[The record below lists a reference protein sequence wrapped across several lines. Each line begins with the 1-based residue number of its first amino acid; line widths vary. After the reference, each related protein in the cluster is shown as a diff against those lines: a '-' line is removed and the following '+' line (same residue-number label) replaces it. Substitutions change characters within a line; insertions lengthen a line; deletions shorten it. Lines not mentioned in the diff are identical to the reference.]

1 MKHIRALYQWTA
13 LLSVIILLGG
23 QFSPASAQNSAQVG
37 IFQAYEIQPGAR
49 VEIPIEIRNVQ
60 DLYAVDLEIHF
71 DPRILTFED
80 ADPQMDGIQ
89 PALGTFLDAGMVLY
103 NTVDPEAGIIK
114 FVMTQVNPSE
124 PKSGSGVLIVLYA
137 VGAAEGESTLE
148 VVRADL
154 STREGIAIPSELVE
168 NSVKVAAS
176 APEIQAT
183 PIPVQ
188 NPTSVIVIPTLTPTV
203 AIPTEVPLPTSTAA
217 IPTEMPLPT
226 STTTISTEAPLPTS
240 TVFIPTEAPLPTST
254 VAIPT
259 EAPLLTSSVAIPTAT
274 PLPTATKP
282 APTQTAVITTIVEA
296 IASPTVVPTT
306 AEQAGGFS
314 LAQNWWILLI
324 VAAAI
329 VGVVIYLNTGKKE
342 PPEDKQEEDK

>member
-1 MKHIRALYQWTA
+1 MKHIRALFQWIV

-23 QFSPASAQNSAQVG
+23 QFSPASAQTSAQVG
-37 IFQAYEIQPGAR
+37 VFQAYEIQPGAR

-60 DLYAVDLEIHF
+60 DLYAVDLEIHY

-80 ADPQMDGIQ
+80 ANPQMDGIQ

-103 NTVDPEAGIIK
+103 NTVDPEAGIIR

-154 STREGIAIPSELVE
+154 STREGVAIPSELVE

-176 APEIQAT
+176 AAEIQAT

-188 NPTSVIVIPTLTPTV
+188 NPTSIIVIPTLAPTATSTVTPV
-203 AIPTEVPLPTSTAA
+203 PTSTK
-217 IPTEMPLPT
+217 
-226 STTTISTEAPLPTS
+226 
-240 TVFIPTEAPLPTST
+240 TV
-254 VAIPT
+254 
-259 EAPLLTSSVAIPTAT
+259 
-274 PLPTATKP
+274 
-282 APTQTAVITTIVEA
+282 PTQTAVITAIVEA
-296 IASPTVVPTT
+296 IASPTVAPTM
-306 AEQAGGFS
+306 AEQPSGFS

-329 VGVVIYLNTGKKE
+329 IGVVIYLNSGKKE
-342 PPEDKQEEDK
+342 PPKDKQEEDK

>member
-1 MKHIRALYQWTA
+1 MKHIKALYQWIA
-13 LLSVIILLGG
+13 LLSVIIFLGG

-37 IFQAYEIQPGAR
+37 VFQAYEIQPGAR

-60 DLYAVDLEIHF
+60 DLYAVDLEIHY

-80 ADPQMDGIQ
+80 ANPQMDGIQ

-103 NTVDPEAGIIK
+103 NTVDPEAGIIR

-137 VGAAEGESTLE
+137 VGAAEGEITLE

-154 STREGIAIPSELVE
+154 STREGVAIPSELVE

-176 APEIQAT
+176 AAEIQAT

-188 NPTSVIVIPTLTPTV
+188 NPTSIIVIPTLAPT
-203 AIPTEVPLPTSTAA
+203 
-217 IPTEMPLPT
+217 
-226 STTTISTEAPLPTS
+226 
-240 TVFIPTEAPLPTST
+240 
-254 VAIPT
+254 
-259 EAPLLTSSVAIPTAT
+259 AIPTAT
-274 PLPTATKP
+274 PQPTATKP
-282 APTQTAVITTIVEA
+282 AQTQTAVITAIVEA
-296 IASPTVVPTT
+296 IASPTVAPTM
-306 AEQAGGFS
+306 AEQASGFS

-324 VAAAI
+324 IAAAI
-329 VGVVIYLNTGKKE
+329 VGVVIYLNTGKTE

>member
-1 MKHIRALYQWTA
+1 MKHIRALYRWIA
-13 LLSVIILLGG
+13 VLSVIIFLGG
-23 QFSPASAQNSAQVG
+23 QFSPASAQTSAEVG
-37 IFQAYEIQPGAR
+37 VFQAYEIQPGAR

-60 DLYAVDLEIHF
+60 DLYAVDLEIHY

-80 ADPQMDGIQ
+80 ANPQMDGIQ

-103 NTVDPEAGIIK
+103 NTVDPEAGIIR

-154 STREGIAIPSELVE
+154 STREGVAIPSELVE

-176 APEIQAT
+176 AAEIQAT

-188 NPTSVIVIPTLTPTV
+188 NPTSIIVIPTLAPTATSTVTPV
-203 AIPTEVPLPTSTAA
+203 PTSTK
-217 IPTEMPLPT
+217 
-226 STTTISTEAPLPTS
+226 
-240 TVFIPTEAPLPTST
+240 TV
-254 VAIPT
+254 
-259 EAPLLTSSVAIPTAT
+259 
-274 PLPTATKP
+274 
-282 APTQTAVITTIVEA
+282 PTQTAVITAIVEA
-296 IASPTVVPTT
+296 IASPTVAPTM
-306 AEQAGGFS
+306 AEQPSGFS
-314 LAQNWWILLI
+314 LAQNWWVLLI

-329 VGVVIYLNTGKKE
+329 IGVVIYLNSGKKE
-342 PPEDKQEEDK
+342 PPKDKQEEDK

>member
-1 MKHIRALYQWTA
+1 MKHIKALYQWIA
-13 LLSVIILLGG
+13 LLSVIIFLGG
-23 QFSPASAQNSAQVG
+23 QFSPASAQTSAQVG
-37 IFQAYEIQPGAR
+37 VFQAYEIQPGAR

-60 DLYAVDLEIHF
+60 DLYAVDLEIHY

-80 ADPQMDGIQ
+80 ANPQMDGIQ

-103 NTVDPEAGIIK
+103 NTVDPEAGIIR

-154 STREGIAIPSELVE
+154 STREGVAIPSELVE

-176 APEIQAT
+176 AAEIQAT

-188 NPTSVIVIPTLTPTV
+188 NPTSIIVIPTLAPTATSTVTPV
-203 AIPTEVPLPTSTAA
+203 PTSTK
-217 IPTEMPLPT
+217 
-226 STTTISTEAPLPTS
+226 
-240 TVFIPTEAPLPTST
+240 TV
-254 VAIPT
+254 
-259 EAPLLTSSVAIPTAT
+259 
-274 PLPTATKP
+274 
-282 APTQTAVITTIVEA
+282 PTQTAVITAIVEA
-296 IASPTVVPTT
+296 IASPTVAPTM
-306 AEQAGGFS
+306 AEQPSGFS
-314 LAQNWWILLI
+314 LAQNWWVLLI

-329 VGVVIYLNTGKKE
+329 IGVVIYLNSGKKE
-342 PPEDKQEEDK
+342 PPKDKQEEDK

>member
-1 MKHIRALYQWTA
+1 MKHIRALFQWIV

-23 QFSPASAQNSAQVG
+23 LFSPASAQTSAQVG
-37 IFQAYEIQPGAR
+37 VFQAYEIQPGAR

-60 DLYAVDLEIHF
+60 DLYAVDLEIHY

-80 ADPQMDGIQ
+80 ANPQMDGIQ

-103 NTVDPEAGIIK
+103 NTVDPEAGIIR

-154 STREGIAIPSELVE
+154 STREGVAIPSELVE

-176 APEIQAT
+176 AAEIQAT

-188 NPTSVIVIPTLTPTV
+188 NPTSIIVIPTLAPTATSTVTPV
-203 AIPTEVPLPTSTAA
+203 PTSTK
-217 IPTEMPLPT
+217 
-226 STTTISTEAPLPTS
+226 
-240 TVFIPTEAPLPTST
+240 TV
-254 VAIPT
+254 
-259 EAPLLTSSVAIPTAT
+259 
-274 PLPTATKP
+274 
-282 APTQTAVITTIVEA
+282 PTQTAVITAIVEA
-296 IASPTVVPTT
+296 IASPTVAPTM
-306 AEQAGGFS
+306 AEQASGFS

-324 VAAAI
+324 IAAAI

>member
-1 MKHIRALYQWTA
+1 MKHIRALFQWIV

-23 QFSPASAQNSAQVG
+23 LFSPASAQTSAQVG
-37 IFQAYEIQPGAR
+37 VFQAYEIQPGAR

-60 DLYAVDLEIHF
+60 DLYAVDLEIHY

-80 ADPQMDGIQ
+80 ANPQMDGIQ

-103 NTVDPEAGIIK
+103 NTVDPEAGIIR

-154 STREGIAIPSELVE
+154 STREGVAIPSELVE

-176 APEIQAT
+176 AAEIQAT

-188 NPTSVIVIPTLTPTV
+188 NPTSIIVIPTLAPT
-203 AIPTEVPLPTSTAA
+203 
-217 IPTEMPLPT
+217 
-226 STTTISTEAPLPTS
+226 
-240 TVFIPTEAPLPTST
+240 
-254 VAIPT
+254 
-259 EAPLLTSSVAIPTAT
+259 AIPTAT
-274 PLPTATKP
+274 PQPTATKP
-282 APTQTAVITTIVEA
+282 AQTQTAVITAIVEA
-296 IASPTVVPTT
+296 IASPTVAHAT
-306 AEQAGGFS
+306 AEQASGFS

-329 VGVVIYLNTGKKE
+329 IGVVIYLHSSKKE
-342 PPEDKQEEDK
+342 PPEDKEEEDK

>member
-60 DLYAVDLEIHF
+60 DLYAVDLEIHY

-80 ADPQMDGIQ
+80 ANPQMDGIQ

-103 NTVDPEAGIIK
+103 NTVDPEAGIIR

-154 STREGIAIPSELVE
+154 STREGVAIPSELVE

-176 APEIQAT
+176 AAEIQAT

-188 NPTSVIVIPTLTPTV
+188 NPTSIIVIPTL
-203 AIPTEVPLPTSTAA
+203 A
-217 IPTEMPLPT
+217 
-226 STTTISTEAPLPTS
+226 
-240 TVFIPTEAPLPTST
+240 
-254 VAIPT
+254 
-259 EAPLLTSSVAIPTAT
+259 PTAT
-274 PLPTATKP
+274 PTATPPPTPTKP
-282 APTQTAVITTIVEA
+282 APTQTAVITAIVEA
-296 IASPTVVPTT
+296 IASPTIAPTM
-306 AEQAGGFS
+306 AEEPSGFS

-324 VAAAI
+324 IAAAI

-342 PPEDKQEEDK
+342 PPKDKQEEDK

>member
-1 MKHIRALYQWTA
+1 MKHTRALYRWIA
-13 LLSVIILLGG
+13 LLSVIIFLGG
-23 QFSPASAQNSAQVG
+23 QFSPASAQTSAQVG
-37 IFQAYEIQPGAR
+37 VFQAYEIQPGAR

-80 ADPQMDGIQ
+80 ADPQLDGIQ

-103 NTVDPEAGIIK
+103 NTVDPEAGIIR

-176 APEIQAT
+176 AAEVQAT

-188 NPTSVIVIPTLTPTV
+188 NPTSIIVIPTL
-203 AIPTEVPLPTSTAA
+203 A
-217 IPTEMPLPT
+217 
-226 STTTISTEAPLPTS
+226 
-240 TVFIPTEAPLPTST
+240 
-254 VAIPT
+254 
-259 EAPLLTSSVAIPTAT
+259 PTAT
-274 PLPTATKP
+274 PTVTPVPTSTKP
-282 APTQTAVITTIVEA
+282 APTQTAVITAIVEA
-296 IASPTVVPTT
+296 IASPTVAPTT
-306 AEQAGGFS
+306 AEQASGFS

-329 VGVVIYLNTGKKE
+329 IGVVVYLNTGKKE

>member
-1 MKHIRALYQWTA
+1 MKHIRALFQWIV

-23 QFSPASAQNSAQVG
+23 LFSPASAQTSAQVG
-37 IFQAYEIQPGAR
+37 VFQAYEIQPGAR

-60 DLYAVDLEIHF
+60 DLYAVDLEIHY

-80 ADPQMDGIQ
+80 ANPQMDGIQ

-103 NTVDPEAGIIK
+103 NTVDPEAGIIR

-154 STREGIAIPSELVE
+154 STREGVAIPSELVE

-176 APEIQAT
+176 AAEIQAT

-188 NPTSVIVIPTLTPTV
+188 NPTSIIVIPTLAPTATSTVTPV
-203 AIPTEVPLPTSTAA
+203 PTSTK
-217 IPTEMPLPT
+217 
-226 STTTISTEAPLPTS
+226 
-240 TVFIPTEAPLPTST
+240 TV
-254 VAIPT
+254 
-259 EAPLLTSSVAIPTAT
+259 
-274 PLPTATKP
+274 
-282 APTQTAVITTIVEA
+282 PTQTAVITAIVEA
-296 IASPTVVPTT
+296 IASPTVAPTM
-306 AEQAGGFS
+306 AEQPSGFS

-329 VGVVIYLNTGKKE
+329 IGVVIYLNSGKKE
-342 PPEDKQEEDK
+342 PPKDKQEEDK

>member
-1 MKHIRALYQWTA
+1 MKHIRTLYQWIA

-37 IFQAYEIQPGAR
+37 VFQAYEIQPGAR

-103 NTVDPEAGIIK
+103 NTVDPEAGIIR

-176 APEIQAT
+176 AVEVQAT

-188 NPTSVIVIPTLTPTV
+188 NPTSIIVIPTL
-203 AIPTEVPLPTSTAA
+203 A
-217 IPTEMPLPT
+217 
-226 STTTISTEAPLPTS
+226 
-240 TVFIPTEAPLPTST
+240 
-254 VAIPT
+254 
-259 EAPLLTSSVAIPTAT
+259 PTAT
-274 PLPTATKP
+274 PTVTPVPTSTKP
-282 APTQTAVITTIVEA
+282 APTQTAVITAIVEA
-296 IASPTVVPTT
+296 IASPTVAPTT
-306 AEQAGGFS
+306 AEQASGFS

-329 VGVVIYLNTGKKE
+329 IGVVVYLNTGKKE

>member
-1 MKHIRALYQWTA
+1 MKHIRALFQWIV

-23 QFSPASAQNSAQVG
+23 LFSPASAQTSAQVG
-37 IFQAYEIQPGAR
+37 VFQAYEIQPGAR

-60 DLYAVDLEIHF
+60 DLYAVDLEIHY

-80 ADPQMDGIQ
+80 ANPQMDGIQ

-103 NTVDPEAGIIK
+103 NTVDPEAGIIR

-154 STREGIAIPSELVE
+154 STREGVAIPSELVE

-176 APEIQAT
+176 AAEIQAT

-188 NPTSVIVIPTLTPTV
+188 NPTSIIVIPTL
-203 AIPTEVPLPTSTAA
+203 A
-217 IPTEMPLPT
+217 
-226 STTTISTEAPLPTS
+226 
-240 TVFIPTEAPLPTST
+240 
-254 VAIPT
+254 
-259 EAPLLTSSVAIPTAT
+259 PTAT
-274 PLPTATKP
+274 PTVTPVPTSTKP
-282 APTQTAVITTIVEA
+282 APTQTAVITAIVEA
-296 IASPTVVPTT
+296 IASPTVAPTT
-306 AEQAGGFS
+306 AEQASGFS
-314 LAQNWWILLI
+314 LAQNWWVLLI

-329 VGVVIYLNTGKKE
+329 IGVVIYLNSGKKE
-342 PPEDKQEEDK
+342 PPKDKQEEDK

>member
-1 MKHIRALYQWTA
+1 MKQIRTLYQWIA

-23 QFSPASAQNSAQVG
+23 QFSPASAQTSAQVG
-37 IFQAYEIQPGAR
+37 VFQAYEIQPGAR

-60 DLYAVDLEIHF
+60 DLYAVDLEIHY

-80 ADPQMDGIQ
+80 ANPQMDGIQ

-103 NTVDPEAGIIK
+103 NTVDPEAGIIR

-154 STREGIAIPSELVE
+154 STREGVAIPSELVE

-176 APEIQAT
+176 AAEIQAT

-188 NPTSVIVIPTLTPTV
+188 NPTSIIVIPTLAPTATSTVTPV
-203 AIPTEVPLPTSTAA
+203 PTSTK
-217 IPTEMPLPT
+217 
-226 STTTISTEAPLPTS
+226 
-240 TVFIPTEAPLPTST
+240 TV
-254 VAIPT
+254 
-259 EAPLLTSSVAIPTAT
+259 
-274 PLPTATKP
+274 
-282 APTQTAVITTIVEA
+282 PTQTAVITAIVEA
-296 IASPTVVPTT
+296 IASPTVAPTM
-306 AEQAGGFS
+306 AEQPSGFS
-314 LAQNWWILLI
+314 LAQNWWVLLI

-329 VGVVIYLNTGKKE
+329 IGVVIYLNSGKKE
-342 PPEDKQEEDK
+342 PPKDKQEEDK

>member
-1 MKHIRALYQWTA
+1 MKHIRALFQWIV

-23 QFSPASAQNSAQVG
+23 QFSPASAQTSAQVG
-37 IFQAYEIQPGAR
+37 VFQAYEIQPGAR

-60 DLYAVDLEIHF
+60 DLYAVDLEIHY

-80 ADPQMDGIQ
+80 ANPQMDGIQ

-103 NTVDPEAGIIK
+103 NTVDPEAGIIR

-154 STREGIAIPSELVE
+154 STREGVAIPSELVE

-176 APEIQAT
+176 AAEIQAT

-188 NPTSVIVIPTLTPTV
+188 NPTSIIVIPTLAPT
-203 AIPTEVPLPTSTAA
+203 
-217 IPTEMPLPT
+217 
-226 STTTISTEAPLPTS
+226 
-240 TVFIPTEAPLPTST
+240 
-254 VAIPT
+254 
-259 EAPLLTSSVAIPTAT
+259 AIPTAT
-274 PLPTATKP
+274 PQPTATKP
-282 APTQTAVITTIVEA
+282 AQTQTAVITAIVEA
-296 IASPTVVPTT
+296 IASPTIAPTM
-306 AEQAGGFS
+306 AEEPSGFS
-314 LAQNWWILLI
+314 LAQNWWVLLI

-329 VGVVIYLNTGKKE
+329 IGVVIYLNSGKKE
-342 PPEDKQEEDK
+342 PPKDKQEEDK

>member
-1 MKHIRALYQWTA
+1 MKHTRALYRWIA
-13 LLSVIILLGG
+13 LLSVIFFLGG
-23 QFSPASAQNSAQVG
+23 QFSPASAQTSAQVG
-37 IFQAYEIQPGAR
+37 VFQAYEIQPGAR

-60 DLYAVDLEIHF
+60 DLYAVDLEIHY

-80 ADPQMDGIQ
+80 ANPQMDGIQ

-103 NTVDPEAGIIK
+103 NTVDPEAGIIR

-154 STREGIAIPSELVE
+154 STREGIAITSELVE
-168 NSVKVAAS
+168 NSVKVAVS
-176 APEIQAT
+176 AAEIQAT

-188 NPTSVIVIPTLTPTV
+188 NPTSIIVIPTLAPT
-203 AIPTEVPLPTSTAA
+203 
-217 IPTEMPLPT
+217 
-226 STTTISTEAPLPTS
+226 
-240 TVFIPTEAPLPTST
+240 
-254 VAIPT
+254 
-259 EAPLLTSSVAIPTAT
+259 AIPTAT

-282 APTQTAVITTIVEA
+282 VPTQTAVITAIVEA
-296 IASPTVVPTT
+296 IASPTVAHAT
-306 AEQAGGFS
+306 AEQASGFS

-329 VGVVIYLNTGKKE
+329 IGVVIYLHSSKKE
-342 PPEDKQEEDK
+342 PPEDKEEEDK

>member
-1 MKHIRALYQWTA
+1 MKHIRALFQWIV
-13 LLSVIILLGG
+13 LLSVSILLGG
-23 QFSPASAQNSAQVG
+23 LFSPASAQTSAQVG
-37 IFQAYEIQPGAR
+37 VFQAYEIQPGAR

-60 DLYAVDLEIHF
+60 DLYAVDLEIHY

-80 ADPQMDGIQ
+80 ANPQMDGIQ

-103 NTVDPEAGIIK
+103 NTVDPEAGIIR

-154 STREGIAIPSELVE
+154 STREGVAIPSELVE

-176 APEIQAT
+176 AAEIQAT

-188 NPTSVIVIPTLTPTV
+188 NPTSIIVIPTLAPT
-203 AIPTEVPLPTSTAA
+203 
-217 IPTEMPLPT
+217 
-226 STTTISTEAPLPTS
+226 
-240 TVFIPTEAPLPTST
+240 
-254 VAIPT
+254 
-259 EAPLLTSSVAIPTAT
+259 AIPTAT
-274 PLPTATKP
+274 PQPTATKP
-282 APTQTAVITTIVEA
+282 AQTQTAVITAIVEA
-296 IASPTVVPTT
+296 IASPTIAPTM
-306 AEQAGGFS
+306 AEEPSGFS
-314 LAQNWWILLI
+314 LAQNWWVLLI

-329 VGVVIYLNTGKKE
+329 IGVVIYLNSGKKE
-342 PPEDKQEEDK
+342 PPKDKQEEDK

>member
-1 MKHIRALYQWTA
+1 MKHIRTLYQWIA

-37 IFQAYEIQPGAR
+37 VFQAYEIQPGAR

-103 NTVDPEAGIIK
+103 NTVDPEAGIIR

-168 NSVKVAAS
+168 NSVKVAAN
-176 APEIQAT
+176 AAEVQAT

-188 NPTSVIVIPTLTPTV
+188 NPTSIIVIPTL
-203 AIPTEVPLPTSTAA
+203 A
-217 IPTEMPLPT
+217 
-226 STTTISTEAPLPTS
+226 
-240 TVFIPTEAPLPTST
+240 
-254 VAIPT
+254 
-259 EAPLLTSSVAIPTAT
+259 PTAT
-274 PLPTATKP
+274 PTVTPVPTSTKP
-282 APTQTAVITTIVEA
+282 APTQTAVITAIVEA
-296 IASPTVVPTT
+296 IASPTVAPTM
-306 AEQAGGFS
+306 AEQASGFS

-324 VAAAI
+324 IAAAI
-329 VGVVIYLNTGKKE
+329 VGVVIYLNTGKTE

>member
-1 MKHIRALYQWTA
+1 MKHMRALYQWIA

-23 QFSPASAQNSAQVG
+23 QFSPASAQTSAQVG
-37 IFQAYEIQPGAR
+37 VFQAYEIQPGAR

-103 NTVDPEAGIIK
+103 NTVDPEAGIIR

-124 PKSGSGVLIVLYA
+124 PKSGRGVLIVLYA

-176 APEIQAT
+176 AAEVQAT

-188 NPTSVIVIPTLTPTV
+188 NPTSIIVIPTL
-203 AIPTEVPLPTSTAA
+203 A
-217 IPTEMPLPT
+217 
-226 STTTISTEAPLPTS
+226 
-240 TVFIPTEAPLPTST
+240 
-254 VAIPT
+254 
-259 EAPLLTSSVAIPTAT
+259 PTAT
-274 PLPTATKP
+274 PTVTPVPTSTKP
-282 APTQTAVITTIVEA
+282 VPTQTAVITAIVEA
-296 IASPTVVPTT
+296 IASPTVAPTM
-306 AEQAGGFS
+306 AEQASGFS

-329 VGVVIYLNTGKKE
+329 IGVVIYLNTGKKE
-342 PPEDKQEEDK
+342 PPEDKQEEDR

>member
-1 MKHIRALYQWTA
+1 MKHIRALFQWIV

-23 QFSPASAQNSAQVG
+23 LFSPASAQTSAQVG
-37 IFQAYEIQPGAR
+37 VFQAYEIQPGAR

-60 DLYAVDLEIHF
+60 DLYAVDLEIHY

-80 ADPQMDGIQ
+80 ANPQMDGIQ

-103 NTVDPEAGIIK
+103 NTVDPEAGIIR

-154 STREGIAIPSELVE
+154 STREGVAIPSELVE

-176 APEIQAT
+176 AAEIQAT

-188 NPTSVIVIPTLTPTV
+188 NPTSIIVIPTLAPTATSTVTPV
-203 AIPTEVPLPTSTAA
+203 PTSTK
-217 IPTEMPLPT
+217 
-226 STTTISTEAPLPTS
+226 
-240 TVFIPTEAPLPTST
+240 TV
-254 VAIPT
+254 
-259 EAPLLTSSVAIPTAT
+259 
-274 PLPTATKP
+274 
-282 APTQTAVITTIVEA
+282 PTQTAVITAIVEA
-296 IASPTVVPTT
+296 IASPTVAPTM
-306 AEQAGGFS
+306 AEEPSGFS
-314 LAQNWWILLI
+314 LAQNWWVLLI

-329 VGVVIYLNTGKKE
+329 IGVVIYLNSGKKE
-342 PPEDKQEEDK
+342 PPKDKQEEDK

>member
-1 MKHIRALYQWTA
+1 MKHIRALFQWIV

-23 QFSPASAQNSAQVG
+23 LFSPASAQTSAQVG
-37 IFQAYEIQPGAR
+37 VFQAYEIQPGAR

-60 DLYAVDLEIHF
+60 DLYAVDLEIHY

-80 ADPQMDGIQ
+80 ANPQMDGIQ

-103 NTVDPEAGIIK
+103 NTVDPEAGIIR

-154 STREGIAIPSELVE
+154 STREGVAIPSELVE

-176 APEIQAT
+176 AAEIQAT

-188 NPTSVIVIPTLTPTV
+188 NPTSIIVIPTLAPT
-203 AIPTEVPLPTSTAA
+203 
-217 IPTEMPLPT
+217 
-226 STTTISTEAPLPTS
+226 
-240 TVFIPTEAPLPTST
+240 
-254 VAIPT
+254 
-259 EAPLLTSSVAIPTAT
+259 AIPTAT
-274 PLPTATKP
+274 PQPTATKP
-282 APTQTAVITTIVEA
+282 AQTQTAVITAIVEA
-296 IASPTVVPTT
+296 IASPTIAPTM
-306 AEQAGGFS
+306 AEEPSGFS
-314 LAQNWWILLI
+314 LAQNWWVLLI

-329 VGVVIYLNTGKKE
+329 IGVVIYLNSGKKE
-342 PPEDKQEEDK
+342 PPKDKQEEDK

>member
-1 MKHIRALYQWTA
+1 MKHIRALYQWIA
-13 LLSVIILLGG
+13 LLSVIFFLGG
-23 QFSPASAQNSAQVG
+23 QFSPASAQTSAQVG
-37 IFQAYEIQPGAR
+37 VFQAYEIQPGAR

-60 DLYAVDLEIHF
+60 DLYAVDLEIHY

-80 ADPQMDGIQ
+80 ANPQMDGIQ

-103 NTVDPEAGIIK
+103 NTVDPEAGIIR

-154 STREGIAIPSELVE
+154 STREGVAIPSELVE

-176 APEIQAT
+176 AAEIQAT

-188 NPTSVIVIPTLTPTV
+188 NPTSIIVIPTLAPTATSTVTPV
-203 AIPTEVPLPTSTAA
+203 PTSTK
-217 IPTEMPLPT
+217 
-226 STTTISTEAPLPTS
+226 
-240 TVFIPTEAPLPTST
+240 TV
-254 VAIPT
+254 
-259 EAPLLTSSVAIPTAT
+259 
-274 PLPTATKP
+274 
-282 APTQTAVITTIVEA
+282 PTQTAVITAIVEA
-296 IASPTVVPTT
+296 IASPTVAPTM
-306 AEQAGGFS
+306 AEQASGFS

-329 VGVVIYLNTGKKE
+329 IGVVVYLNTGKKE

>member
-1 MKHIRALYQWTA
+1 MKHIRALFQWIV

-23 QFSPASAQNSAQVG
+23 LFSPASAQTSAQVG
-37 IFQAYEIQPGAR
+37 VFQAYEIQPGAR

-60 DLYAVDLEIHF
+60 DLYAVDLEIHY

-80 ADPQMDGIQ
+80 ANPQMDGIQ

-103 NTVDPEAGIIK
+103 NTVDPEAGIIR

-154 STREGIAIPSELVE
+154 STREGVAIPSELVE

-176 APEIQAT
+176 AAEIQAT

-188 NPTSVIVIPTLTPTV
+188 NPTSIIVIPTLAPT
-203 AIPTEVPLPTSTAA
+203 
-217 IPTEMPLPT
+217 
-226 STTTISTEAPLPTS
+226 
-240 TVFIPTEAPLPTST
+240 
-254 VAIPT
+254 
-259 EAPLLTSSVAIPTAT
+259 AIPTAT
-274 PLPTATKP
+274 PQPTATKP
-282 APTQTAVITTIVEA
+282 AQTQTAVITAIVEA
-296 IASPTVVPTT
+296 IASPTIAPTM
-306 AEQAGGFS
+306 AEQASGFS
-314 LAQNWWILLI
+314 LAQNWWVLLI

-329 VGVVIYLNTGKKE
+329 IGVVIYLNSGKKE
-342 PPEDKQEEDK
+342 PPKDKQEEDK

>member
-1 MKHIRALYQWTA
+1 MKHIRALFQWIV

-23 QFSPASAQNSAQVG
+23 LFSPASAQTSAQVG
-37 IFQAYEIQPGAR
+37 VFQAYEIQPGAR

-60 DLYAVDLEIHF
+60 DLYAVDLEIHY

-80 ADPQMDGIQ
+80 ANPQMDGIQ

-103 NTVDPEAGIIK
+103 NTVDPEAGIIR

-154 STREGIAIPSELVE
+154 STREGVAIPSELVE

-176 APEIQAT
+176 AAEIQAT

-188 NPTSVIVIPTLTPTV
+188 NPTSIIVIPTLAPTATSTVTPV
-203 AIPTEVPLPTSTAA
+203 PTSTK
-217 IPTEMPLPT
+217 
-226 STTTISTEAPLPTS
+226 
-240 TVFIPTEAPLPTST
+240 TV
-254 VAIPT
+254 
-259 EAPLLTSSVAIPTAT
+259 
-274 PLPTATKP
+274 
-282 APTQTAVITTIVEA
+282 PTQTAVITAIVEA
-296 IASPTVVPTT
+296 IASPTVAPTM
-306 AEQAGGFS
+306 AEQPSGFS
-314 LAQNWWILLI
+314 LAQNWWVLLI

-329 VGVVIYLNTGKKE
+329 IGVGIYLNSGKKE
-342 PPEDKQEEDK
+342 PPKDKQEEDK

>member
-1 MKHIRALYQWTA
+1 MKHIRALFQWIV

-23 QFSPASAQNSAQVG
+23 QFSPASAQTSAQVG
-37 IFQAYEIQPGAR
+37 VFQAYEIQPGAR

-60 DLYAVDLEIHF
+60 DLYAVDLEIHY

-80 ADPQMDGIQ
+80 ANPQMDGIQ

-103 NTVDPEAGIIK
+103 NTVDPEAGIIR

-176 APEIQAT
+176 AAEVQAT

-188 NPTSVIVIPTLTPTV
+188 NPTSIIVIPTL
-203 AIPTEVPLPTSTAA
+203 A
-217 IPTEMPLPT
+217 
-226 STTTISTEAPLPTS
+226 
-240 TVFIPTEAPLPTST
+240 
-254 VAIPT
+254 
-259 EAPLLTSSVAIPTAT
+259 PTAT
-274 PLPTATKP
+274 PTVTPVPTSTKP
-282 APTQTAVITTIVEA
+282 APTQTAVITAIVEA
-296 IASPTVVPTT
+296 IASPTVAPTT
-306 AEQAGGFS
+306 AEQASGFS

-329 VGVVIYLNTGKKE
+329 IGVVIYLNSGKKE
-342 PPEDKQEEDK
+342 PPKDKQEEDK

>member
-1 MKHIRALYQWTA
+1 MKHIRALYQWIA

-37 IFQAYEIQPGAR
+37 VFQAYEIQPGAR

-60 DLYAVDLEIHF
+60 DLYAVDLEIHY

-80 ADPQMDGIQ
+80 ANPQMDGIQ

-103 NTVDPEAGIIK
+103 NTVDPEAGIIR

-154 STREGIAIPSELVE
+154 STREGVAIPSELVE

-176 APEIQAT
+176 AAEIQAT

-188 NPTSVIVIPTLTPTV
+188 NPTSIIVIPTLAPTATSTVTPV
-203 AIPTEVPLPTSTAA
+203 PTSTK
-217 IPTEMPLPT
+217 
-226 STTTISTEAPLPTS
+226 
-240 TVFIPTEAPLPTST
+240 TV
-254 VAIPT
+254 
-259 EAPLLTSSVAIPTAT
+259 
-274 PLPTATKP
+274 
-282 APTQTAVITTIVEA
+282 PTQTAVITAIVEA
-296 IASPTVVPTT
+296 IASPTVAPTM
-306 AEQAGGFS
+306 AEQPSGFS
-314 LAQNWWILLI
+314 LAQNWWVLLI

-329 VGVVIYLNTGKKE
+329 IGVVIYLNSGKKE
-342 PPEDKQEEDK
+342 PPKDKQEEDK

>member
-1 MKHIRALYQWTA
+1 MKHIRALYRWIA
-13 LLSVIILLGG
+13 LLSVIIFLGG
-23 QFSPASAQNSAQVG
+23 QFSPASAQTSAEVG
-37 IFQAYEIQPGAR
+37 VFQAYEIQPGAR

-60 DLYAVDLEIHF
+60 DLYAVDLEIHY

-80 ADPQMDGIQ
+80 ANPQMDGIQ

-103 NTVDPEAGIIK
+103 NTVDPEAGIIR

-154 STREGIAIPSELVE
+154 STREGVAIPSELVE

-176 APEIQAT
+176 AAEIQAT

-188 NPTSVIVIPTLTPTV
+188 NPTSIIVIPTLAPT
-203 AIPTEVPLPTSTAA
+203 
-217 IPTEMPLPT
+217 
-226 STTTISTEAPLPTS
+226 
-240 TVFIPTEAPLPTST
+240 
-254 VAIPT
+254 
-259 EAPLLTSSVAIPTAT
+259 AIPTAT
-274 PLPTATKP
+274 PQPTATKP
-282 APTQTAVITTIVEA
+282 AQTQTAVITAIVEA
-296 IASPTVVPTT
+296 IASPTIAPTM
-306 AEQAGGFS
+306 AEEPSGFS
-314 LAQNWWILLI
+314 LAQNWWVLLI

-329 VGVVIYLNTGKKE
+329 IGVVIYLNSGKKE
-342 PPEDKQEEDK
+342 PPKDKQEEDK

>member
-1 MKHIRALYQWTA
+1 MKHIRALFQWIV

-23 QFSPASAQNSAQVG
+23 QFSPASAQTTAQVG
-37 IFQAYEIQPGAR
+37 VFQAYEIQPGAR

-60 DLYAVDLEIHF
+60 DLYAVDLEIHY

-80 ADPQMDGIQ
+80 ANPQMDGIQ

-103 NTVDPEAGIIK
+103 NTVDPEAGIIR

-154 STREGIAIPSELVE
+154 STREGVAIPSELVE

-176 APEIQAT
+176 AAEIQAT

-188 NPTSVIVIPTLTPTV
+188 NPTSIIVIPTLAPT
-203 AIPTEVPLPTSTAA
+203 
-217 IPTEMPLPT
+217 
-226 STTTISTEAPLPTS
+226 
-240 TVFIPTEAPLPTST
+240 
-254 VAIPT
+254 
-259 EAPLLTSSVAIPTAT
+259 AIPTAT
-274 PLPTATKP
+274 PQPTATKP
-282 APTQTAVITTIVEA
+282 AQTQTAVITAIVEA
-296 IASPTVVPTT
+296 IASPTIAPTM
-306 AEQAGGFS
+306 AEEPSGFS
-314 LAQNWWILLI
+314 LAQNWWVLLI

-329 VGVVIYLNTGKKE
+329 IGVVIYLNSGKKE
-342 PPEDKQEEDK
+342 PPKDKQEEDK

>member
-1 MKHIRALYQWTA
+1 MKHIRALYQWIA

-37 IFQAYEIQPGAR
+37 VFQAYEIQPGAR

-103 NTVDPEAGIIK
+103 NTVDPEAGIIR

-168 NSVKVAAS
+168 NNVKV
-176 APEIQAT
+176 
-183 PIPVQ
+183 
-188 NPTSVIVIPTLTPTV
+188 
-203 AIPTEVPLPTSTAA
+203 LPTHLRSRLRRSRSRT
-217 IPTEMPLPT
+217 PPR
-226 STTTISTEAPLPTS
+226 
-240 TVFIPTEAPLPTST
+240 
-254 VAIPT
+254 
-259 EAPLLTSSVAIPTAT
+259 LLLFPR
-274 PLPTATKP
+274 
-282 APTQTAVITTIVEA
+282 
-296 IASPTVVPTT
+296 
-306 AEQAGGFS
+306 
-314 LAQNWWILLI
+314 
-324 VAAAI
+324 
-329 VGVVIYLNTGKKE
+329 
-342 PPEDKQEEDK
+342 

>member
-1 MKHIRALYQWTA
+1 MKHIRTLYQWIA
-13 LLSVIILLGG
+13 LLSVIIFLGG

-37 IFQAYEIQPGAR
+37 VFQAYEIQPGAR

-60 DLYAVDLEIHF
+60 DLYAVDLEIHY

-80 ADPQMDGIQ
+80 ANPQMDGIQ

-103 NTVDPEAGIIK
+103 NTVDPEAGIIR

-154 STREGIAIPSELVE
+154 STREGVAIPSELVE

-176 APEIQAT
+176 AAEIQAT

-188 NPTSVIVIPTLTPTV
+188 NPTSIIVIPTLAPTATLTVTPV
-203 AIPTEVPLPTSTAA
+203 PTSTK
-217 IPTEMPLPT
+217 
-226 STTTISTEAPLPTS
+226 
-240 TVFIPTEAPLPTST
+240 TV
-254 VAIPT
+254 
-259 EAPLLTSSVAIPTAT
+259 
-274 PLPTATKP
+274 
-282 APTQTAVITTIVEA
+282 PTQTAVITAIVEA
-296 IASPTVVPTT
+296 IASPTVAPTM
-306 AEQAGGFS
+306 AEQPSGFS

-329 VGVVIYLNTGKKE
+329 IGVIIYLQTGKKSSQIE
-342 PPEDKQEEDK
+342 NKEEEK

>member
-1 MKHIRALYQWTA
+1 MKHIRALFQWIV

-23 QFSPASAQNSAQVG
+23 LFSPASAQTSAQVG
-37 IFQAYEIQPGAR
+37 VFQAYEIQPGAR

-60 DLYAVDLEIHF
+60 DLYAVDLEIHY

-80 ADPQMDGIQ
+80 ANPQMDGIQ

-103 NTVDPEAGIIK
+103 NTVDPEAGIIR

-154 STREGIAIPSELVE
+154 STREGVAIPSELVE

-176 APEIQAT
+176 AAEIQAT

-188 NPTSVIVIPTLTPTV
+188 NPTSIIVIPTLAPTATSTVTPV
-203 AIPTEVPLPTSTAA
+203 PTSTK
-217 IPTEMPLPT
+217 
-226 STTTISTEAPLPTS
+226 
-240 TVFIPTEAPLPTST
+240 TV
-254 VAIPT
+254 
-259 EAPLLTSSVAIPTAT
+259 
-274 PLPTATKP
+274 
-282 APTQTAVITTIVEA
+282 PTQTAVITAIVEA
-296 IASPTVVPTT
+296 IASPTVAPTM
-306 AEQAGGFS
+306 AEQPSGFS
-314 LAQNWWILLI
+314 LAQNWWVLLI

-329 VGVVIYLNTGKKE
+329 IGVVIYLNSGKKE
-342 PPEDKQEEDK
+342 PPKDKQEEDK

>member
-1 MKHIRALYQWTA
+1 MKHIRALYQWIA
-13 LLSVIILLGG
+13 LLSVIIFLGG
-23 QFSPASAQNSAQVG
+23 QFSPASAQTSAQVG
-37 IFQAYEIQPGAR
+37 VFQAYEIQPGAR

-60 DLYAVDLEIHF
+60 DLYAVDLEIHY

-80 ADPQMDGIQ
+80 ANPQMDGIQ

-103 NTVDPEAGIIK
+103 NTVDPEAGIIR

-154 STREGIAIPSELVE
+154 STREGVAIPSELVE
-168 NSVKVAAS
+168 NSVKVAAG
-176 APEIQAT
+176 AAEIQAT

-188 NPTSVIVIPTLTPTV
+188 NPTSIIVIPTL
-203 AIPTEVPLPTSTAA
+203 A
-217 IPTEMPLPT
+217 
-226 STTTISTEAPLPTS
+226 
-240 TVFIPTEAPLPTST
+240 
-254 VAIPT
+254 
-259 EAPLLTSSVAIPTAT
+259 PTAT
-274 PLPTATKP
+274 PTVTPVPTSTKP
-282 APTQTAVITTIVEA
+282 APTQTAVITAIVEA
-296 IASPTVVPTT
+296 IASPTVAPTM
-306 AEQAGGFS
+306 AEQASGFS

-329 VGVVIYLNTGKKE
+329 IGVVVYLNTGKKE

>member
-1 MKHIRALYQWTA
+1 MKHIRALYQWIA
-13 LLSVIILLGG
+13 LLSVIIFLGG
-23 QFSPASAQNSAQVG
+23 QFSPASAQTSAQVG
-37 IFQAYEIQPGAR
+37 VFQAYEIQPGAR

-103 NTVDPEAGIIK
+103 NTVDPEAGIIR

-137 VGAAEGESTLE
+137 VGAAEGESILE

-176 APEIQAT
+176 AAEVQAT

-188 NPTSVIVIPTLTPTV
+188 NPTSIIVIPTL
-203 AIPTEVPLPTSTAA
+203 A
-217 IPTEMPLPT
+217 
-226 STTTISTEAPLPTS
+226 
-240 TVFIPTEAPLPTST
+240 
-254 VAIPT
+254 
-259 EAPLLTSSVAIPTAT
+259 PTAT
-274 PLPTATKP
+274 PTVTPVPTSTKP
-282 APTQTAVITTIVEA
+282 APTQTAVITAIVEA
-296 IASPTVVPTT
+296 IASPTVAPTT
-306 AEQAGGFS
+306 AEQASGFS

-329 VGVVIYLNTGKKE
+329 IGVVIYLNTGKKE

>member
-1 MKHIRALYQWTA
+1 MKQIRTLYQWIA

-23 QFSPASAQNSAQVG
+23 QFSPASAQTSAQVG
-37 IFQAYEIQPGAR
+37 VFQAYEIQPGAR

-103 NTVDPEAGIIK
+103 NTVDPEAGIIR

-137 VGAAEGESTLE
+137 VGAAEGESILE

-168 NSVKVAAS
+168 NSVKVAAN
-176 APEIQAT
+176 AAEVQAT

-188 NPTSVIVIPTLTPTV
+188 NPTSIIVISTL
-203 AIPTEVPLPTSTAA
+203 A
-217 IPTEMPLPT
+217 
-226 STTTISTEAPLPTS
+226 
-240 TVFIPTEAPLPTST
+240 
-254 VAIPT
+254 
-259 EAPLLTSSVAIPTAT
+259 PTAT
-274 PLPTATKP
+274 PTVTPVPTSTKP
-282 APTQTAVITTIVEA
+282 APTQTAVITAIVEA
-296 IASPTVVPTT
+296 IASPTVAPTM
-306 AEQAGGFS
+306 AEQASGFS

-329 VGVVIYLNTGKKE
+329 IGVVIYLNTGKKE

>member
-1 MKHIRALYQWTA
+1 MKHIRALFQWIV

-23 QFSPASAQNSAQVG
+23 LFSPASAQTSAQVG
-37 IFQAYEIQPGAR
+37 VFQAYEIQPGAR

-60 DLYAVDLEIHF
+60 DLYAVDLEIHY

-80 ADPQMDGIQ
+80 ANPQMDGIQ

-103 NTVDPEAGIIK
+103 NTVDPEAGIIR

-154 STREGIAIPSELVE
+154 STREGVAIPSELVE

-176 APEIQAT
+176 AAEIQAT

-188 NPTSVIVIPTLTPTV
+188 NPTSIIVIPTLAPT
-203 AIPTEVPLPTSTAA
+203 
-217 IPTEMPLPT
+217 
-226 STTTISTEAPLPTS
+226 
-240 TVFIPTEAPLPTST
+240 
-254 VAIPT
+254 
-259 EAPLLTSSVAIPTAT
+259 AIPTAT
-274 PLPTATKP
+274 PQPTATKP
-282 APTQTAVITTIVEA
+282 AQTQTAVITAIVEA
-296 IASPTVVPTT
+296 IASPTVAPTM
-306 AEQAGGFS
+306 AEQPSGFS
-314 LAQNWWILLI
+314 LAQNWWVLLI

-329 VGVVIYLNTGKKE
+329 IGVVIYLNSGKKE
-342 PPEDKQEEDK
+342 PPKDKQEEDK

>member
-1 MKHIRALYQWTA
+1 MKHIRALFQWIV

-23 QFSPASAQNSAQVG
+23 LFSPASAQTSAQVG
-37 IFQAYEIQPGAR
+37 VFQAYEIQPGAR

-60 DLYAVDLEIHF
+60 DLYAVDLEIHY

-80 ADPQMDGIQ
+80 ANPQMDGIQ

-103 NTVDPEAGIIK
+103 NTVDPEAGIIR

-137 VGAAEGESTLE
+137 VGAAEGESILE

-176 APEIQAT
+176 AAEIQAT

-188 NPTSVIVIPTLTPTV
+188 NPTSIIVIPTLAPT
-203 AIPTEVPLPTSTAA
+203 
-217 IPTEMPLPT
+217 
-226 STTTISTEAPLPTS
+226 
-240 TVFIPTEAPLPTST
+240 
-254 VAIPT
+254 
-259 EAPLLTSSVAIPTAT
+259 AIPTAT
-274 PLPTATKP
+274 PQPTATKP
-282 APTQTAVITTIVEA
+282 AQTQTAVITAIVEA
-296 IASPTVVPTT
+296 IASPTIAPTM
-306 AEQAGGFS
+306 AEEPSGFS
-314 LAQNWWILLI
+314 LAQNWWVLLI

-329 VGVVIYLNTGKKE
+329 IGVVIYLNSGKKE
-342 PPEDKQEEDK
+342 PPKDKQEEDK